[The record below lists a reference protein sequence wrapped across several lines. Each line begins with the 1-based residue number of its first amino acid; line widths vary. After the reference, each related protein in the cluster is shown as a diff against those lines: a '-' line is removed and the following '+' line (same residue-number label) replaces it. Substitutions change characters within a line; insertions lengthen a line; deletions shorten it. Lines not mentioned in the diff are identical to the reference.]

1 MRETKNEDLILILE
15 YIPQTLSDKAFWD
28 AGSFAHSF
36 NGYEYAGSFDG
47 CFEISQ
53 KVVSAIEENKTEDLT
68 LSELR
73 TCLFFHYRAVHHA
86 GGPPNELRVN
96 SLLELIRDRVSKNEM
111 E

>member
-36 NGYEYAGSFDG
+36 NGYEFGGSFEG
-47 CFEISQ
+47 CADIST
-53 KVVSAIEENKTEDLT
+53 KVRLAIEANKTEDLT

-73 TCLFFHYRAVHHA
+73 TCLFFHYRAIRHN
-86 GGPPNELRVN
+86 GNRPNEARVN
-96 SLLELIRDRVSKNEM
+96 ILLELIRDRVSKNEM

>member
-1 MRETKNEDLILILE
+1 MRQIKNEDLILEL
-15 YIPQTLSDKAFWD
+15 IPQTITEKNRMSV
-28 AGSFAHSF
+28 GGFALSF
-36 NGYEYAGSFDG
+36 NGYEYGGSFER
-47 CFEISQ
+47 CAEIAN
-53 KVVSAIEENKTEDLT
+53 KARLAIEENKTEDLT

-96 SLLELIRDRVSKNEM
+96 TLLELIRDRVSKNEI

>member
-15 YIPQTLSDKAFWD
+15 YIPQTLSDKEFWD

-36 NGYEYAGSFDG
+36 NGYEYGGSFEG
-47 CFEISQ
+47 CSEIAN
-53 KVVSAIEENKTEDLT
+53 KVDLAIEENNTQDLA

-73 TCLFFHYRAVHHA
+73 TCLFFHYRASHHT
-86 GGPPNELRVN
+86 GSSPNELRVN
-96 SLLELIRDRVSKNEM
+96 TLLELIRDRVSKNEM